1 MLMLR
6 VIYLPAFDVTCDLP
20 SCFDCRAV
28 LAIVECLEVE
38 TVSLADV
45 LIVRGA
51 NIVYITK

>member
-1 MLMLR
+1 MLR
-6 VIYLPAFDVTCDLP
+6 VIYLPAFDVMCDQP

-28 LAIVECLEVE
+28 LAIVESLEVE